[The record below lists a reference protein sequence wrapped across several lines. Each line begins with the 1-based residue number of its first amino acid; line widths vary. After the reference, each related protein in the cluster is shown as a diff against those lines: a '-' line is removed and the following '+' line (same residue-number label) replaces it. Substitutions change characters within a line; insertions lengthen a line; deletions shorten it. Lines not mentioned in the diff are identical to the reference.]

1 MITGESISMVNN
13 ERDEYGTSGEHMRE
27 YISKS
32 LKGKSKSKV
41 EY

>member
-1 MITGESISMVNN
+1 MTMTN
-13 ERDEYGTSGEHMRE
+13 DEKDDFGTSGEHMKE

-41 EY
+41 KV